1 MAIIRIH
8 EIRKLSKE
16 DREKR
21 LIELKVE
28 LSKLMA
34 TKAMGGSLENP
45 GRIRLLKKT
54 IARINTVSREEELGI
69 ARKVEGKKPKAET
82 TEQKEESD
90 KKSEEPA
97 VEKAAPAEAK
107 PKAKRTRK
115 AKAAEEAPK
124 E

>member
-1 MAIIRIH
+1 MAIIRIN

-21 LIELKVE
+21 LTELKVE

-54 IARINTVSREEELGI
+54 IARIHTVSREEELGI
-69 ARKVEGKKPKAET
+69 ARKVEEKKPKAEKPAPK
-82 TEQKEESD
+82 EDAEKKPEEPKEE
-90 KKSEEPA
+90 E
-97 VEKAAPAEAK
+97 AAPAEAK
-107 PKAKRTRK
+107 PKAKRARK
-115 AKAAEEAPK
+115 AKVAEEAPK